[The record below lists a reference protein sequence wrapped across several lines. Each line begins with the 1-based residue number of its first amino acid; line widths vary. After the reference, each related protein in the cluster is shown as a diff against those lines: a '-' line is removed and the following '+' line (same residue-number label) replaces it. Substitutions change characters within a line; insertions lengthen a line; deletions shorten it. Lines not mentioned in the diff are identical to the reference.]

1 MATVWRAED
10 LVLGRPV
17 AVKVLHEGLAQ
28 DEGFRG
34 RFQREAHHAAL
45 LNHQNIVVVH
55 DSGRDG
61 ETLFMVMELVEGRSL
76 RSILSSAVGPVAMTH
91 ATHLGRQV
99 LAALAHAHARGIVHR
114 DIKPANILISVDDT
128 VKVADF
134 GIAKAGEDAVDL
146 SPAGIVMGT
155 AAYISPE
162 QATGCSVTPASDL
175 YSLGCVLYECLASEP
190 PFVGPSVLSVAL
202 QHYNDPPPPL
212 RCRVPAVHPAVER
225 VVMRAL
231 EKDPG
236 RRFGSAAEMD
246 SAWVEAAEDSE
257 SLSLVGAQID
267 QLASDG
273 WREFV
278 PAGRMASTGN
288 MEQLRVD

>member
-45 LNHQNIVVVH
+45 LNHPNIVVVH

-61 ETLFMVMELVEGRSL
+61 ETLFMVMEFVDGRSL

-91 ATHLGRQV
+91 AARLGRHV
-99 LAALAHAHARGIVHR
+99 LAALAHAHSRGIVHR
-114 DIKPANILISVDDT
+114 DIKPANILINVDDA

-134 GIAKAGEDAVDL
+134 GIAKAGDDAMDL
-146 SPAGIVMGT
+146 SPAGMVIGT

-162 QATGCSVTPASDL
+162 QAAGRAVTPASDL
-175 YSLGCVLYECLASEP
+175 YSLGCVLYECLASQP

-212 RCRVPAVHPAVER
+212 RCRASSVHPAVER
-225 VVMRAL
+225 VIMRAL
-231 EKDPG
+231 EKDPA

-246 SAWVEAAEDSE
+246 SAWAEAAEDSE
-257 SLSLVGAQID
+257 SLSRVGAQLD

-278 PAGRMASTGN
+278 PAGRLASTGN
-288 MEQLRVD
+288 MEQVRVD

>member
-1 MATVWRAED
+1 
-10 LVLGRPV
+10 
-17 AVKVLHEGLAQ
+17 
-28 DEGFRG
+28 
-34 RFQREAHHAAL
+34 
-45 LNHQNIVVVH
+45 
-55 DSGRDG
+55 
-61 ETLFMVMELVEGRSL
+61 
-76 RSILSSAVGPVAMTH
+76 MTH

-246 SAWVEAAEDSE
+246 SAWVKAAEDSE

-267 QLASDG
+267 QLAFDG

-278 PAGRMASTGN
+278 PAGRKASTGN